1 MERNLR
7 EYMVSEEFEEVIDS
21 LLEKGFEPPLYF
33 CAIAVNGSMDIGTF
47 ERIGDSKDL
56 GPNFLAQHSSAGVHA
71 LPIHLLFVDPVGHVA
86 RVIIDGSGEPQII
99 H

>member
-7 EYMVSEEFEEVIDS
+7 QYMVSEEFEEVIEN
-21 LLEKGFEPPLYF
+21 LLGKGFQPPLYF

-47 ERIGDSKDL
+47 EKIGDSTDL
-56 GPNFLAQHSSAGVHA
+56 RANFLAQHSTADLHA
-71 LPIHLLFVDPVGHVA
+71 LPIHLMFVDPKGQVA
-86 RVIIDGSGEPQII
+86 RVVIKGSGEPQII

>member
-7 EYMVSEEFEEVIDS
+7 QYLISEEFEEVLEN
-21 LLEKGFEPPLYF
+21 LLDKGFRPPLYF

-47 ERIGDSKDL
+47 ETIGDTEDL
-56 GPNFLAQHSSAGVHA
+56 RPNFLAQHATADLHA
-71 LPIHLLFVDPVGHVA
+71 LPIHLLFVDPNGQVA
-86 RVIIDGSGEPQII
+86 RVVIEGSGEPQVI

>member
-7 EYMVSEEFEEVIDS
+7 EYMVSEEFAEVIEN

-33 CAIAVNGSMDIGTF
+33 CAIAANGSMDMGSFEKIGETT
-47 ERIGDSKDL
+47 DL
-56 GPNFLAQHSSAGVHA
+56 KPKFLAQHSTGDLHA
-71 LPIHLLFVDPVGHVA
+71 LPIHMLFVDPTGAAA
-86 RVIIDGSGEPQII
+86 RVVIEGSGEPQII